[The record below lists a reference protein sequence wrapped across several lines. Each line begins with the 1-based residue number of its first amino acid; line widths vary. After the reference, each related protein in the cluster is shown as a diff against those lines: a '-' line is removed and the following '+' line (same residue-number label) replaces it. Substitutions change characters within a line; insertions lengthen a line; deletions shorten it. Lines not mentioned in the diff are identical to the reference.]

1 MMSSDVTLA
10 GDETVVGSVD
20 PTESGDRY
28 VVADISTDDA
38 WLSMRADDAPTL
50 PSMR

>member
-1 MMSSDVTLA
+1 MMSSDLTLA
-10 GDETVVGSVD
+10 GDETVVGAVD
-20 PTESGDRY
+20 PTEFGDRY
-28 VVADISTDDA
+28 VIADISVDDA

>member
-1 MMSSDVTLA
+1 MMSSDLTLA
-10 GDETVVGSVD
+10 GDETVVGAVD

-28 VVADISTDDA
+28 VVADISVDDA